1 MQELISYFYKGILTT
16 QKDQPEDQ
24 SFCV

>member
-16 QKDQPEDQ
+16 QKDQPEYQ